1 VASTNAPH
9 PWRSLGVLAL
19 LLAVMYGTMALLGEW
34 TPRLGLDL
42 RGGTSVT
49 LSATTPDGSDP
60 TPESMRQALDI
71 IRSRVNGSGVAE
83 AEITTQG
90 ATNIVV
96 QVPGVGEDELV
107 RLVGQ
112 TAELRFRPVR
122 AVIPGGSPE
131 PTPTPGDT
139 ATPTPSS
146 TPSPTASATPAPT
159 SPEPTAS
166 PPAGRALTEGLLAQP
181 TGTASTTANPTPS
194 PSPSAT
200 AATPAAPEQPA
211 AGGGPPSAE
220 EQAQL
225 AALDCSALPEGSN
238 DDPAKSLLTCDEDRA
253 NRFLL
258 GPADVVGTDV
268 DSATA
273 GIPQGDVAFVVNL
286 DFTGEGADKFF
297 ESTQKLAGQA
307 FPNNAFAIVLDG
319 KVVTYPTVNEPIAGG
334 QAQIS
339 GSFTQAEAQALATVL
354 NYGALP
360 LSFET
365 SDLSTVTPT
374 LGETQLKAGLLAGLI
389 GLGLVL
395 IYSLFYYRG
404 LGLVVFA
411 SLVVAGLITYAAIVL
426 LGVAIGFTL
435 TIAGMAG
442 IIVAIGITADSFVV
456 FFERVRDEIRE
467 GRSVRMSIETGWARA
482 RRTVLA
488 SDAVSLFAA
497 FFLYVFSVANVRGFA
512 FALGLT
518 TVVDLVVVFLF
529 TKPLMTILARSRF
542 FGAGHPWS
550 GLDPERLGAPSR
562 TGRLAGPRPATAP
575 VAREAT
581 R

>member
-1 VASTNAPH
+1 VASTNAPR

-19 LLAVMYGTMALLGEW
+19 LLVVMYGTMALLGEW

-42 RGGTSVT
+42 RGGTSIT
-49 LSATTPDGSDP
+49 LSAKTPDGSDP
-60 TPESMRQALDI
+60 TPESMRQAVDI
-71 IRSRVNGSGVAE
+71 VRARVNGSGVAE

-90 ATNIVV
+90 STNIVV
-96 QVPGVGEDELV
+96 QVPGVGQDELV

-122 AVIPGGSPE
+122 AVVPGGSAAP
-131 PTPTPGDT
+131 
-139 ATPTPSS
+139 APTPSDAA
-146 TPSPTASATPAPT
+146 TPSPTQSPGATASATPAPA
-159 SPEPTAS
+159 SPESTA
-166 PPAGRALTEGLLAQP
+166 PPAAGRALTEGLLAQP
-181 TGTASTTANPTPS
+181 AGTPS

-200 AATPAAPEQPA
+200 APAPAAPTQPPA
-211 AGGGPPSAE
+211 AEGPPSAE

-225 AALDCSALPEGSN
+225 AALDCAELPEGAI
-238 DDPAKSLLTCDEDRA
+238 DDPAKSLFTCDEDDA

-268 DSATA
+268 SSATA
-273 GIPQGDVAFVVNL
+273 GIPQGDVSFVVNL
-286 DFTGEGADKFF
+286 DFTDQGADKFF
-297 ESTQKLAGQA
+297 KSTQKLAGQT

-319 KVVTYPTVNEPIAGG
+319 KVVSYPTVNEPIPGG
-334 QAQIS
+334 QATIS

-365 SDLSTVTPT
+365 SDLSTITPT
-374 LGETQLKAGLLAGLI
+374 LGETQLRAGLLAGLI
-389 GLGLVL
+389 GLGLVF
-395 IYSLFYYRG
+395 IYSLFYYRA

-442 IIVAIGITADSFVV
+442 IIVSIGITADSFVV

-467 GRSVRMSIETGWARA
+467 GRSVRMSVETGWARA

-512 FALGLT
+512 FTLGLT
-518 TVVDLVVVFLF
+518 TLVDLVIVFLF
-529 TKPLMTILARSRF
+529 TKPVVTILARSRF

-562 TGRLAGPRPATAP
+562 TGRPPGRRPAPAP

>member
-1 VASTNAPH
+1 
-9 PWRSLGVLAL
+9 
-19 LLAVMYGTMALLGEW
+19 M
-34 TPRLGLDL
+34 
-42 RGGTSVT
+42 
-49 LSATTPDGSDP
+49 
-60 TPESMRQALDI
+60 
-71 IRSRVNGSGVAE
+71 
-83 AEITTQG
+83 
-90 ATNIVV
+90 
-96 QVPGVGEDELV
+96 
-107 RLVGQ
+107 
-112 TAELRFRPVR
+112 
-122 AVIPGGSPE
+122 
-131 PTPTPGDT
+131 
-139 ATPTPSS
+139 
-146 TPSPTASATPAPT
+146 
-159 SPEPTAS
+159 
-166 PPAGRALTEGLLAQP
+166 
-181 TGTASTTANPTPS
+181 
-194 PSPSAT
+194 
-200 AATPAAPEQPA
+200 
-211 AGGGPPSAE
+211 
-220 EQAQL
+220 
-225 AALDCSALPEGSN
+225 PEGSL
-238 DDPAKSLLTCDEDRA
+238 DDPSKSLFTCDEGNA

-268 DSATA
+268 SSATA
-273 GIPQGDVAFVVNL
+273 GIPQGDVSFVVNL
-286 DFTGEGADKFF
+286 DFTDEGSDKFF
-297 ESTQKLAGQA
+297 ESTQKLAGQT

-319 KVVTYPTVNEPIAGG
+319 QVVSYPTVNEPIPGG
-334 QAQIS
+334 QATIS

-374 LGETQLKAGLLAGLI
+374 LGETQLRAGLLAGLI

-395 IYSLFYYRG
+395 IYSLFYYRA

-442 IIVAIGITADSFVV
+442 IIVSIGITADSFVV
-456 FFERVRDEIRE
+456 FFERIRDEIRE
-467 GRSVRMSIETGWARA
+467 GRSVRMSVETGWARA

-518 TVVDLVVVFLF
+518 TMVDLVVVFLF
-529 TKPLMTILARSRF
+529 TKPLVTILARSRF

-550 GLDPERLGAPSR
+550 GLDPERLGAPKR
-562 TGRLAGPRPATAP
+562 TGRAAGRRTAPAP

>member
-1 VASTNAPH
+1 VASTNAPR
-9 PWRSLGVLAL
+9 PWRSLGVLGL
-19 LLAVMYGTMALLGEW
+19 LLVVMYGTMALLGEW

-96 QVPGVGEDELV
+96 QVPGVGQDELV

-122 AVIPGGSPE
+122 AVIPGGSPAAA
-131 PTPTPGDT
+131 PTPTPSPGDT
-139 ATPTPSS
+139 S
-146 TPSPTASATPAPT
+146 TPAPEATATPAPT
-159 SPEPTAS
+159 AEPTES
-166 PPAGRALTEGLLAQP
+166 PPAGRAITEGLLGQP
-181 TGTASTTANPTPS
+181 ADTPSPSPS

-200 AATPAAPEQPA
+200 ATAPAAPEQSPA
-211 AGGGPPSAE
+211 GEGPPSAE

-225 AALDCSALPEGSN
+225 AALDCADLAQGSV
-238 DDPAKSLLTCDEDRA
+238 DDPAKSLFTCDEEGA

-268 DSATA
+268 NSATA
-273 GIPQGDVAFVVNL
+273 GIPQGDVSFVVNL
-286 DFTGEGADKFF
+286 DFTDEGSDKFF
-297 ESTQKLAGQA
+297 KSTQKLASQT

-319 KVVTYPTVNEPIAGG
+319 KVVTYPTVNEPIPGG

-374 LGETQLKAGLLAGLI
+374 LGGAQLKAGLLAGLI

-395 IYSLFYYRG
+395 VYSLLYYRG

-411 SLVVAGLITYAAIVL
+411 SLIVAGLFTYAAIVL

-435 TIAGMAG
+435 TIAGIAG
-442 IIVAIGITADSFVV
+442 IIVSIGITADSFVV
-456 FFERVRDEIRE
+456 YFERIRDEIRE
-467 GRSVRMSIETGWARA
+467 GRSVRMSVETGWVRA
-482 RRTVLA
+482 RRTILA

-518 TVVDLVVVFLF
+518 TLVDLIIVFLF
-529 TKPLMTILARSRF
+529 TKPILTVLARSRF

-550 GLDPERLGAPSR
+550 GLDPERLGAPKR
-562 TGRLAGPRPATAP
+562 TGRVRERLTAP
-575 VAREAT
+575 APKEALS
-581 R
+581 

>member
-1 VASTNAPH
+1 VAATNAPR

-122 AVIPGGSPE
+122 GVIPGGSPAPA
-131 PTPTPGDT
+131 PTPSDT
-139 ATPTPSS
+139 ATPTPGS
-146 TPSPTASATPAPT
+146 TASATPAPT
-159 SPEPTAS
+159 SPEPATS
-166 PPAGRALTEGLLAQP
+166 PAAGRALTEGLLGQP
-181 TGTASTTANPTPS
+181 AETPS
-194 PSPSAT
+194 PSPTPSPSAT
-200 AATPAAPEQPA
+200 ATTPATPEQPP
-211 AGGGPPSAE
+211 AGEGPPSAE

-225 AALDCSALPEGSN
+225 AALDCAALAEGSL
-238 DDPAKSLLTCDEDRA
+238 DDPAKSLYTCDEDGA

-286 DFTGEGADKFF
+286 DFTDEGADKFF
-297 ESTQKLAGQA
+297 KSTQKLAGQT

-319 KVVTYPTVNEPIAGG
+319 KVVTYPTVNEPIPGG

-374 LGETQLKAGLLAGLI
+374 LGEAQLKAGLLAGLI

-395 IYSLFYYRG
+395 IYSLFYYRA

-426 LGVAIGFTL
+426 LGQAIGFTL

-442 IIVAIGITADSFVV
+442 IIVSIGITADSFVV

-467 GRSVRMSIETGWARA
+467 GRSVRMSVETGWARA

-518 TVVDLVVVFLF
+518 TIVDLVVVFLF
-529 TKPLMTILARSRF
+529 TKPLVTILARSRF

-562 TGRLAGPRPATAP
+562 TGRLAGRRPAAAP
-575 VAREAT
+575 VAREAS

>member
-1 VASTNAPH
+1 VASTNAPR
-9 PWRSLGVLAL
+9 PWRSLGVLGL
-19 LLAVMYGTMALLGEW
+19 LLVVMYGTMALLGEW

-42 RGGTSVT
+42 RGGTSIT
-49 LSATTPDGSDP
+49 LSARTPDGSDP
-60 TPESMRQALDI
+60 TPESMRQAVDI
-71 IRSRVNGSGVAE
+71 VRARVNGSGVAE

-90 ATNIVV
+90 STNIVV

-122 AVIPGGSPE
+122 AVIPGGSAAPA
-131 PTPTPGDT
+131 PSDT
-139 ATPTPSS
+139 ATPTPGA
-146 TPSPTASATPAPT
+146 TATATPAPT
-159 SPEPTAS
+159 TPAPTAS
-166 PPAGRALTEGLLAQP
+166 PAPGRALTEGLLAQP
-181 TGTASTTANPTPS
+181 GTPSPTVTPTPS
-194 PSPSAT
+194 PSPSASAT
-200 AATPAAPEQPA
+200 ASAAPAQPPAAE
-211 AGGGPPSAE
+211 GPPSAE

-225 AALDCSALPEGSN
+225 AALDCADLPEGSL
-238 DDPAKSLLTCDEDRA
+238 DDPSKSLFTCDEDDA

-268 DSATA
+268 SSATA
-273 GIPQGDVAFVVNL
+273 GIPQGDVSFVVNL
-286 DFTGEGADKFF
+286 DFTDEGSDKFF
-297 ESTQKLAGQA
+297 ESTQKLAGQT

-319 KVVTYPTVNEPIAGG
+319 KVVSYPTVNEPIPGG
-334 QAQIS
+334 QATIS

-374 LGETQLKAGLLAGLI
+374 LGETQLRAGLLAGLI

-395 IYSLFYYRG
+395 VYSLLYYRG
-404 LGLVVFA
+404 LGVVVFA
-411 SLVVAGLITYAAIVL
+411 SLIVAGLITYAAIVL

-435 TIAGMAG
+435 TIAGIAG
-442 IIVAIGITADSFVV
+442 IIVSIGITADSFVV
-456 FFERVRDEIRE
+456 FFERIRDEIRE
-467 GRSVRMSIETGWARA
+467 GHSVRMSVETGWTRA
-482 RRTVLA
+482 RRTILA
-488 SDAVSLFAA
+488 SDAVSLLAA

-518 TVVDLVVVFLF
+518 TLVDLVVVFLF
-529 TKPLMTILARSRF
+529 TKPLVTILARSQF

-550 GLDPERLGAPSR
+550 GLDPERLGAPKR
-562 TGRLAGPRPATAP
+562 TGRLREKVTAP
-575 VAREAT
+575 ASREAIS
-581 R
+581 

>member
-1 VASTNAPH
+1 VASTNAPR

-49 LSATTPDGSDP
+49 LSATTPDGSEP

-96 QVPGVGEDELV
+96 QVPGVGQDELV

-122 AVIPGGSPE
+122 AVLPGGSPA
-131 PTPTPGDT
+131 PAPTPGEI
-139 ATPTPSS
+139 ASPTPGA
-146 TPSPTASATPAPT
+146 TASATPAPPT
-159 SPEPTAS
+159 SPASNAS
-166 PPAGRALTEGLLAQP
+166 PPAGRALTEGLLGQP
-181 TGTASTTANPTPS
+181 ADTPSPTPS

-200 AATPAAPEQPA
+200 ATAPGAPEQPP
-211 AGGGPPSAE
+211 AGEGPPSAE

-225 AALDCSALPEGSN
+225 AALDCADLPEGSV
-238 DDPAKSLLTCDEDRA
+238 DDPAKSLFTCDEEGA

-268 DSATA
+268 SSATA

-286 DFTGEGADKFF
+286 DFTDEGSDKFF
-297 ESTQKLAGQA
+297 ESTQKLAGQP

-319 KVVTYPTVNEPIAGG
+319 KVVTYPTVNEPIPGG

-374 LGETQLKAGLLAGLI
+374 LGGTQLKAGLLAGLI

-395 IYSLFYYRG
+395 VYSLLYYRG
-404 LGLVVFA
+404 LGVVVFA
-411 SLVVAGLITYAAIVL
+411 SLVVAGLFTYGAIVL

-442 IIVAIGITADSFVV
+442 IIVSIGITADSFVV
-456 FFERVRDEIRE
+456 YFERIRDEIRE
-467 GRSVRMSIETGWARA
+467 GRSVRMSVETGWARA
-482 RRTVLA
+482 RRTILA
-488 SDAVSLFAA
+488 SDTVSLFAA

-518 TVVDLVVVFLF
+518 TLVDLVIVFLF
-529 TKPLMTILARSRF
+529 TKPMVTVLARSRF

-550 GLDPERLGAPSR
+550 GLDPERLGAPKR
-562 TGRLAGPRPATAP
+562 TGRVRERLTAP
-575 VAREAT
+575 APKEAI
-581 R
+581 

>member
-1 VASTNAPH
+1 MASTNAPH

-562 TGRLAGPRPATAP
+562 TGRLAGRRPATAP

>member
-1 VASTNAPH
+1 VASTNAPR
-9 PWRSLGVLAL
+9 PWRSLGVLGL
-19 LLAVMYGTMALLGEW
+19 LLAMMYGTMAMLGEW
-34 TPRLGLDL
+34 TSRLGLDL

-96 QVPGVGEDELV
+96 QVPGVGQDELV

-122 AVIPGGSPE
+122 AVIPGGSPA
-131 PTPTPGDT
+131 PAPTPGET
-139 ATPTPSS
+139 ATPTPGS
-146 TPSPTASATPAPT
+146 TASATPAPT

-166 PPAGRALTEGLLAQP
+166 PATGRALTEGLLGQP
-181 TGTASTTANPTPS
+181 AEAPSPTRS

-200 AATPAAPEQPA
+200 ATAPAAPDQPP
-211 AGGGPPSAE
+211 AGEGPPSAE
-220 EQAQL
+220 EQAQI
-225 AALDCSALPEGSN
+225 AALDCANLPEGSL
-238 DDPAKSLLTCDEDRA
+238 DDPAKSLLTCDEDNA

-286 DFTGEGADKFF
+286 DFTDEGSDKFF
-297 ESTQKLAGQA
+297 ESTQKLAGQT

-319 KVVTYPTVNEPIAGG
+319 RVVTYPTVNEPIPGG

-411 SLVVAGLITYAAIVL
+411 SLVVAGLITYAAVVL
-426 LGVAIGFTL
+426 LGAAIGFTL

-442 IIVAIGITADSFVV
+442 IIVSIGIIADSFVV
-456 FFERVRDEIRE
+456 FFERIRDEIRE
-467 GRSVRMSIETGWARA
+467 GRSVRMSVETGWARA
-482 RRTVLA
+482 RRTILT

-518 TVVDLVVVFLF
+518 TIVDLVVVFLF
-529 TKPLMTILARSRF
+529 TKPLLTILARSRF

-550 GLDPERLGAPSR
+550 GLDPERLGAPPR
-562 TGRLAGPRPATAP
+562 TGRVAGRRPATAP

>member
-1 VASTNAPH
+1 MASTNAPR
-9 PWRSLGVLAL
+9 PWRSLGALGL
-19 LLAVMYGTMALLGEW
+19 LLVMMYGTMALLGEW

-42 RGGTSVT
+42 RGGTSIT

-60 TPESMRQALDI
+60 TPESMRQAVDI
-71 IRSRVNGSGVAE
+71 VRARVNGSGVAE

-90 ATNIVV
+90 STNIVV

-122 AVIPGGSPE
+122 AVIPGGSPAPAPSE
-131 PTPTPGDT
+131 SATPTPG
-139 ATPTPSS
+139 A
-146 TPSPTASATPAPT
+146 TASATPAPA
-159 SPEPTAS
+159 SPDPTAS
-166 PPAGRALTEGLLAQP
+166 PAPGRALTEGLLAQP
-181 TGTASTTANPTPS
+181 TGTPSPTASPTPS
-194 PSPSAT
+194 PSPSASAT
-200 AATPAAPEQPA
+200 APATVAQPPAAE
-211 AGGGPPSAE
+211 GPPSAE

-225 AALDCSALPEGSN
+225 AALDCAALPEGSL
-238 DDPAKSLLTCDEDRA
+238 DDPSKSLFTCDEGNA

-268 DSATA
+268 SSATA
-273 GIPQGDVAFVVNL
+273 GIPQGDVSFVVNL
-286 DFTGEGADKFF
+286 DFTDEGSDKFF
-297 ESTQKLAGQA
+297 ESTQKLAGQT

-319 KVVTYPTVNEPIAGG
+319 QVVSYPTVNEPIPGG
-334 QAQIS
+334 QATIS

-374 LGETQLKAGLLAGLI
+374 LGETQLRAGLLAGLI

-395 IYSLFYYRG
+395 IYSLFYYRA

-442 IIVAIGITADSFVV
+442 IIVSIGITADSFVV
-456 FFERVRDEIRE
+456 FFERIRDEIRE
-467 GRSVRMSIETGWARA
+467 GRSVRMSVETGWARA

-518 TVVDLVVVFLF
+518 TMVDLVVVFLF
-529 TKPLMTILARSRF
+529 TKPLVTILARSRF

-550 GLDPERLGAPSR
+550 GLDPERLGAPKR
-562 TGRLAGPRPATAP
+562 TGRAAGRRTAPAP

>member
-1 VASTNAPH
+1 VPSTNAPRT
-9 PWRSLGVLAL
+9 WRSLGVLGL
-19 LLAVMYGTMALLGEW
+19 LLVMMYGTMALLGEW

-42 RGGTSVT
+42 RGGTSIT

-60 TPESMRQALDI
+60 TAESMLQAVDI
-71 IRSRVNGSGVAE
+71 VRARVNGSGVAE

-90 ATNIVV
+90 STNIVV

-122 AVIPGGSPE
+122 AVIPGGSPAPAPSE
-131 PTPTPGDT
+131 T
-139 ATPTPSS
+139 ATPTPGATS
-146 TPSPTASATPAPT
+146 SATPAPT

-166 PPAGRALTEGLLAQP
+166 PAPGRALTEGLLAQP
-181 TGTASTTANPTPS
+181 GTPSPTASPTPS
-194 PSPSAT
+194 PSPSAGAT
-200 AATPAAPEQPA
+200 APAPAAQPPA
-211 AGGGPPSAE
+211 AEGPPSAE

-225 AALDCSALPEGSN
+225 AALDCADLPEGSL
-238 DDPAKSLLTCDEDRA
+238 DDPSKSLFTCDEGNA

-268 DSATA
+268 SSASA
-273 GIPQGDVAFVVNL
+273 RIPQGDVSFVVNL
-286 DFTGEGADKFF
+286 DFTDEGSDKFF
-297 ESTQKLAGQA
+297 DSTQKLAGQT

-319 KVVTYPTVNEPIAGG
+319 KVVSYPTVNEPIPGG
-334 QAQIS
+334 QATIS

-374 LGETQLKAGLLAGLI
+374 LGETQLRAGLLAGLI

-395 IYSLFYYRG
+395 VYSLFYYRA

-467 GRSVRMSIETGWARA
+467 GRSVRMSVETGWARA

-488 SDAVSLFAA
+488 SDAVSLLAA

-512 FALGLT
+512 FALGLST
-518 TVVDLVVVFLF
+518 IVDLVVVFLF
-529 TKPLMTILARSRF
+529 TKPLVTILARSRF

-550 GLDPERLGAPSR
+550 GLDPERLGAPKR
-562 TGRLAGPRPATAP
+562 TGRVGGRRAAPAP

-581 R
+581 P

>member
-1 VASTNAPH
+1 MASTNAPR

-19 LLAVMYGTMALLGEW
+19 LLVVMYGTMALLGEW

-42 RGGTSVT
+42 RGGTSIT
-49 LSATTPDGSDP
+49 LSAKTPDGSDP
-60 TPESMRQALDI
+60 TPESMRQAVDI
-71 IRSRVNGSGVAE
+71 VRARVNGSGVAE

-90 ATNIVV
+90 STNIVV
-96 QVPGVGEDELV
+96 QVPGVGQDELV

-122 AVIPGGSPE
+122 AVVPGGSPA
-131 PTPTPGDT
+131 P
-139 ATPTPSS
+139 APTPSDAA
-146 TPSPTASATPAPT
+146 TPSPTQSPGATASANPAPA
-159 SPEPTAS
+159 SPESTA
-166 PPAGRALTEGLLAQP
+166 PPAAGRALTEGLLAQP
-181 TGTASTTANPTPS
+181 AGTPS

-200 AATPAAPEQPA
+200 ATAPAAPTQPPA
-211 AGGGPPSAE
+211 AEGPPSAE

-225 AALDCSALPEGSN
+225 AAVDCAELPEGSL
-238 DDPAKSLLTCDEDRA
+238 DDPAKSLFTCDEDDA

-258 GPADVVGTDV
+258 GPADVVGTDLS
-268 DSATA
+268 SASA
-273 GIPQGDVAFVVNL
+273 GIPQGDVSFVVNL
-286 DFTGEGADKFF
+286 DFTDEGADKFF
-297 ESTQKLAGQA
+297 ESTQKLAGQTP
-307 FPNNAFAIVLDG
+307 PNNAFAIVLDG
-319 KVVTYPTVNEPIAGG
+319 KVVSYPTVNEPIPGG

-374 LGETQLKAGLLAGLI
+374 LGETQLRAGLLAGLI
-389 GLGLVL
+389 GLGLVF
-395 IYSLFYYRG
+395 IYSLFYYRA

-442 IIVAIGITADSFVV
+442 IIVSIGITADSFVV

-467 GRSVRMSIETGWARA
+467 GRSVRMSVETGWARA
-482 RRTVLA
+482 RHTVLA
-488 SDAVSLFAA
+488 SDAVTLFAA

-518 TVVDLVVVFLF
+518 TIVDLVVVFLF
-529 TKPLMTILARSRF
+529 TKPVVTILARSRF

-562 TGRLAGPRPATAP
+562 IGRPTGRRPAPAP

>member
-1 VASTNAPH
+1 MASTNAPR
-9 PWRSLGVLAL
+9 PWRSLGVLGL

-34 TPRLGLDL
+34 TSRLGLDL

-96 QVPGVGEDELV
+96 QVPGVGQDELV

-122 AVIPGGSPE
+122 AVIPGGSPA
-131 PTPTPGDT
+131 PAPTPGET
-139 ATPTPSS
+139 ATPTPGS
-146 TPSPTASATPAPT
+146 TASATPAPT

-166 PPAGRALTEGLLAQP
+166 PATGRALTEGLLGQP
-181 TGTASTTANPTPS
+181 AEAPSPTRS

-200 AATPAAPEQPA
+200 ATAPAAPDQPP
-211 AGGGPPSAE
+211 AGEGPPSAD
-220 EQAQL
+220 EQAQI
-225 AALDCSALPEGSN
+225 AALDCANLPEGSL
-238 DDPAKSLLTCDEDRA
+238 DDPAKSLLTCDEDNA

-286 DFTGEGADKFF
+286 DFTDEGSDKFF
-297 ESTQKLAGQA
+297 ESTQKLAGQT

-319 KVVTYPTVNEPIAGG
+319 RVVTYPTVNEPIPGG

-411 SLVVAGLITYAAIVL
+411 SLVVAGLITYAAVVL
-426 LGVAIGFTL
+426 LGAAIGFTL

-442 IIVAIGITADSFVV
+442 IIVSIGIIADSFVV
-456 FFERVRDEIRE
+456 FFERIRDEIRE
-467 GRSVRMSIETGWARA
+467 GRSVRMSVETGWARA
-482 RRTVLA
+482 RRTILT

-518 TVVDLVVVFLF
+518 TIVDLVVVFLF
-529 TKPLMTILARSRF
+529 TKPLLTILARSRF

-550 GLDPERLGAPSR
+550 GLDPERLGAPPR
-562 TGRLAGPRPATAP
+562 TGRVAGRRPATAP

>member
-1 VASTNAPH
+1 VASTNAPR

-49 LSATTPDGSDP
+49 LSATTPDGSEP

-96 QVPGVGEDELV
+96 QVPGVGQDELV

-122 AVIPGGSPE
+122 AVLPGGSPA
-131 PTPTPGDT
+131 PAPTPGET
-139 ATPTPSS
+139 ASPTPKA
-146 TPSPTASATPAPT
+146 TASATPAPPT
-159 SPEPTAS
+159 SPASNAS
-166 PPAGRALTEGLLAQP
+166 PPAGRALTEGLLGQP
-181 TGTASTTANPTPS
+181 ADTPSPTPS

-200 AATPAAPEQPA
+200 ATAPGAPEQPP
-211 AGGGPPSAE
+211 AGEGPPSAE

-225 AALDCSALPEGSN
+225 AALDCADLPEGSV
-238 DDPAKSLLTCDEDRA
+238 DDPAKSLLTCDEEGA

-268 DSATA
+268 SSATA

-286 DFTGEGADKFF
+286 DFTDEGSDKFF
-297 ESTQKLAGQA
+297 ESTQKLAGQP

-319 KVVTYPTVNEPIAGG
+319 KVVTYPTVNEPIPGG

-374 LGETQLKAGLLAGLI
+374 LGGTQLKAGLLAGLI

-395 IYSLFYYRG
+395 VYSLLYYRG
-404 LGLVVFA
+404 LGVVVFA
-411 SLVVAGLITYAAIVL
+411 SLVVAGLFTYGAIVL

-442 IIVAIGITADSFVV
+442 IIVSIGITADSFVV
-456 FFERVRDEIRE
+456 YFERIRDEIRE
-467 GRSVRMSIETGWARA
+467 GRSVRMSVETGWARA
-482 RRTVLA
+482 RRTILA
-488 SDAVSLFAA
+488 SDTVSLFAA

-518 TVVDLVVVFLF
+518 TLVDLVIVFLF
-529 TKPLMTILARSRF
+529 TKPMVTVLARSRF

-550 GLDPERLGAPSR
+550 GLDPERLGAPKR
-562 TGRLAGPRPATAP
+562 TGRVRERLTAP
-575 VAREAT
+575 APKEAI
-581 R
+581 

>member
-1 VASTNAPH
+1 VASTNAPR
-9 PWRSLGVLAL
+9 PWRSLGVLGL
-19 LLAVMYGTMALLGEW
+19 LLVVMYGTMALLGEW

-42 RGGTSVT
+42 RGGTSIT
-49 LSATTPDGSDP
+49 LSARTPDGSDP
-60 TPESMRQALDI
+60 TPESMRQAVDI
-71 IRSRVNGSGVAE
+71 VRARVNGSGVVE

-90 ATNIVV
+90 STNIVV

-122 AVIPGGSPE
+122 AVIPGGSAAPA
-131 PTPTPGDT
+131 PSDT
-139 ATPTPSS
+139 ATPTPGA
-146 TPSPTASATPAPT
+146 TATATPAPT
-159 SPEPTAS
+159 TPAPTAS
-166 PPAGRALTEGLLAQP
+166 PAPGRALTEGLLAQP
-181 TGTASTTANPTPS
+181 GTPSPTVTPTPS
-194 PSPSAT
+194 PSPSASAT
-200 AATPAAPEQPA
+200 ASAAPAQPPAAE
-211 AGGGPPSAE
+211 GPPSAE

-225 AALDCSALPEGSN
+225 AALDCADLPEGSL
-238 DDPAKSLLTCDEDRA
+238 DDPSKSLFTCDEDDA

-268 DSATA
+268 SSATA
-273 GIPQGDVAFVVNL
+273 GIPQGDVSFVVNL
-286 DFTGEGADKFF
+286 DFTDEGSDKFF
-297 ESTQKLAGQA
+297 ESTQKLAGQT

-319 KVVTYPTVNEPIAGG
+319 KVVSYPTVNEPIPGG
-334 QAQIS
+334 QATIS

-374 LGETQLKAGLLAGLI
+374 LGETQLRAGLLAGLI

-395 IYSLFYYRG
+395 VYSLLYYRG
-404 LGLVVFA
+404 LGVVVFA
-411 SLVVAGLITYAAIVL
+411 SLIVAGLITYAAIVL

-435 TIAGMAG
+435 TIAGIAG
-442 IIVAIGITADSFVV
+442 IIVSIGITADSFVV
-456 FFERVRDEIRE
+456 FFERIRDEIRE
-467 GRSVRMSIETGWARA
+467 GHSVRMSVETGWTRA
-482 RRTVLA
+482 RRTILA
-488 SDAVSLFAA
+488 SDAVSLLAA

-518 TVVDLVVVFLF
+518 TLVDLVVVFLF
-529 TKPLMTILARSRF
+529 TKPLVTILARSQF

-550 GLDPERLGAPSR
+550 GLDPERLGAPKR
-562 TGRLAGPRPATAP
+562 TGRLREKVTAP
-575 VAREAT
+575 ASREAIS
-581 R
+581 

>member
-1 VASTNAPH
+1 VASTNAPR
-9 PWRSLGVLAL
+9 PWRSLGVLGL
-19 LLAVMYGTMALLGEW
+19 LLAMMYGTMAMLGEW
-34 TPRLGLDL
+34 TSRLGLDL

-96 QVPGVGEDELV
+96 QVPGVGQDELV

-122 AVIPGGSPE
+122 AVIPGGSPA
-131 PTPTPGDT
+131 PAPTPGET
-139 ATPTPSS
+139 ATPTPGS
-146 TPSPTASATPAPT
+146 TASATPAPT

-166 PPAGRALTEGLLAQP
+166 PATGRALTEGLLGQP
-181 TGTASTTANPTPS
+181 AEAPSPTRS

-200 AATPAAPEQPA
+200 ATAPAAPDQPP
-211 AGGGPPSAE
+211 AGEGPPSAE
-220 EQAQL
+220 EQAQI
-225 AALDCSALPEGSN
+225 AALDCANLPEGSL
-238 DDPAKSLLTCDEDRA
+238 DDPAKSLLTCDEDNA

-286 DFTGEGADKFF
+286 DFTDEGSDKFF
-297 ESTQKLAGQA
+297 ESTQKLAGQT

-319 KVVTYPTVNEPIAGG
+319 RVVTYPTVNEPIPGG

-411 SLVVAGLITYAAIVL
+411 SLVVAGLITYAAVVL
-426 LGVAIGFTL
+426 LGAAIGFTL

-442 IIVAIGITADSFVV
+442 IIVSIGITADSFVV
-456 FFERVRDEIRE
+456 FFERIRDEIRE
-467 GRSVRMSIETGWARA
+467 GRSVRMSVETGWARA
-482 RRTVLA
+482 RRTILT

-518 TVVDLVVVFLF
+518 TIVDLVVVFLF
-529 TKPLMTILARSRF
+529 TKPLLTILARSRF

-550 GLDPERLGAPSR
+550 GLDPERLGAPPR
-562 TGRLAGPRPATAP
+562 TGRVAGRRPATAP

>member
-1 VASTNAPH
+1 V
-9 PWRSLGVLAL
+9 
-19 LLAVMYGTMALLGEW
+19 
-34 TPRLGLDL
+34 
-42 RGGTSVT
+42 
-49 LSATTPDGSDP
+49 
-60 TPESMRQALDI
+60 DI
-71 IRSRVNGSGVAE
+71 VRARVNGSGVAE

-90 ATNIVV
+90 STNIVV

-122 AVIPGGSPE
+122 AVIPGGSPAPAPSE
-131 PTPTPGDT
+131 T
-139 ATPTPSS
+139 ATPTPGATS
-146 TPSPTASATPAPT
+146 SATPAPT

-166 PPAGRALTEGLLAQP
+166 PAPGRALTEGLLAQP
-181 TGTASTTANPTPS
+181 GTPSPTASPTPS
-194 PSPSAT
+194 PSPSAGAT
-200 AATPAAPEQPA
+200 APAPAAQPPA
-211 AGGGPPSAE
+211 AEGPPSAE

-225 AALDCSALPEGSN
+225 AALDCADLPEGSL
-238 DDPAKSLLTCDEDRA
+238 DDPSKSLFTCDEGNA

-268 DSATA
+268 SSASA
-273 GIPQGDVAFVVNL
+273 RIPQGDVSFVVNL
-286 DFTGEGADKFF
+286 DFTDEGSDKFF
-297 ESTQKLAGQA
+297 DSTQKLAGQT

-319 KVVTYPTVNEPIAGG
+319 KVVSYPTVNEPIPGG
-334 QAQIS
+334 QATIS

-374 LGETQLKAGLLAGLI
+374 LGETQLRAGLLAGLI

-395 IYSLFYYRG
+395 VYSLFYYRA

-467 GRSVRMSIETGWARA
+467 GRSVRMSVETGWARA

-488 SDAVSLFAA
+488 SDAVSLLAA

-512 FALGLT
+512 FALGLST
-518 TVVDLVVVFLF
+518 IVDLVVVFLF
-529 TKPLMTILARSRF
+529 TKPLVTILARSRF

-550 GLDPERLGAPSR
+550 GLDPERLGAPKR
-562 TGRLAGPRPATAP
+562 TGRVGGRRAAPAP

-581 R
+581 P

>member
-1 VASTNAPH
+1 VASTNAPR

-49 LSATTPDGSDP
+49 LSATTPDGTDP

-122 AVIPGGSPE
+122 AVIPGGSPA
-131 PTPTPGDT
+131 PTPTPGET
-139 ATPTPSS
+139 ASPTPSA
-146 TPSPTASATPAPT
+146 TASATPAPT
-159 SPEPTAS
+159 SPETTGS

-181 TGTASTTANPTPS
+181 TGTPSPTASPTPS
-194 PSPSAT
+194 PSPLAT
-200 AATPAAPEQPA
+200 TTTQAAPEQPP
-211 AGGGPPSAE
+211 AGEGPPSAE

-225 AALDCSALPEGSN
+225 TALDCAALPEGSN
-238 DDPAKSLLTCDEDRA
+238 DDPAKSFLTCDEDRA

-297 ESTQKLAGQA
+297 ESTQKLAGQT

-456 FFERVRDEIRE
+456 FFERIRDEIRE
-467 GRSVRMSIETGWARA
+467 GRSVRMSVETGWGRA

-562 TGRLAGPRPATAP
+562 TGRPAGRRPATAP

>member
-1 VASTNAPH
+1 MVATNAPR

-122 AVIPGGSPE
+122 AVIPGGSPAPA
-131 PTPTPGDT
+131 PTPSDT
-139 ATPTPSS
+139 ATPTPGS
-146 TPSPTASATPAPT
+146 TASATPAPT
-159 SPEPTAS
+159 SPEPATS
-166 PPAGRALTEGLLAQP
+166 PAAGRALTEGLLGQP
-181 TGTASTTANPTPS
+181 AETPS
-194 PSPSAT
+194 PSPTPSPSAT
-200 AATPAAPEQPA
+200 ATTPATPEQPP
-211 AGGGPPSAE
+211 AGEGPPSAE

-225 AALDCSALPEGSN
+225 AALDCAALAEGSL
-238 DDPAKSLLTCDEDRA
+238 DDPAKSLYTCDEDGA

-286 DFTGEGADKFF
+286 DFTDEGADKFF
-297 ESTQKLAGQA
+297 KSTQKLAGQT

-319 KVVTYPTVNEPIAGG
+319 KVVTYPTVNEPIPGG

-395 IYSLFYYRG
+395 IYSLFYYRA

-426 LGVAIGFTL
+426 LGQAIGFTL

-442 IIVAIGITADSFVV
+442 IIVSIGITADSFVV

-467 GRSVRMSIETGWARA
+467 GRSVRMSVETGWARA

-518 TVVDLVVVFLF
+518 TIVDLVVVFLF
-529 TKPLMTILARSRF
+529 TKPIVTILARSRF

-562 TGRLAGPRPATAP
+562 TGRLAGRRPATAP
-575 VAREAT
+575 VAREAS

>member
-1 VASTNAPH
+1 MASTNTPR
-9 PWRSLGVLAL
+9 PWRSLGALAV
-19 LLAVMYGTMALLGEW
+19 LLAIMYGTMALLGEW
-34 TPRLGLDL
+34 SPRLGLDL

-90 ATNIVV
+90 ATNIVI

-122 AVIPGGSPE
+122 AVIPGGSPA
-131 PTPTPGDT
+131 PAPTPGDT
-139 ATPTPSS
+139 ATPTPGS
-146 TPSPTASATPAPT
+146 TASATPGPA
-159 SPEPTAS
+159 SPEPTNSA
-166 PPAGRALTEGLLAQP
+166 PAGRALTEGLLAQP
-181 TGTASTTANPTPS
+181 ADSPSPTPS

-200 AATPAAPEQPA
+200 ATVPAAPAQPP
-211 AGGGPPSAE
+211 AGEGPPSAE

-225 AALDCSALPEGSN
+225 AALDCADLPEGSL
-238 DDPAKSLLTCDEDRA
+238 DDPAKSLFTCDEDQA

-286 DFTGEGADKFF
+286 DFTDEGADKFF

-319 KVVTYPTVNEPIAGG
+319 RVVTYPTVNEPIPGG

-395 IYSLFYYRG
+395 VYSLFYYRG
-404 LGLVVFA
+404 LGIVVFA

-442 IIVAIGITADSFVV
+442 IIVSIGITADSFVV
-456 FFERVRDEIRE
+456 FFERIRDEIRE
-467 GRSVRMSIETGWARA
+467 GRSVRMSVETGWARA

-529 TKPLMTILARSRF
+529 TKPLVTILARSRF

-550 GLDPERLGAPSR
+550 GLDPERLGAPTR
-562 TGRLAGPRPATAP
+562 TGRLAGRRPAAAP

>member
-1 VASTNAPH
+1 MASTNAPR
-9 PWRSLGVLAL
+9 PWRSLGVLGL

-34 TPRLGLDL
+34 TSRLGLDL

-96 QVPGVGEDELV
+96 QVPGVGQDELV

-122 AVIPGGSPE
+122 AVIPGGSPA
-131 PTPTPGDT
+131 PAPTPGET
-139 ATPTPSS
+139 ATPTPGS
-146 TPSPTASATPAPT
+146 TASATPAPT

-166 PPAGRALTEGLLAQP
+166 PATGRALTEGLLGQP
-181 TGTASTTANPTPS
+181 AETPSPTRS

-200 AATPAAPEQPA
+200 ATAPAAPDQPP
-211 AGGGPPSAE
+211 AGEGPPSAD
-220 EQAQL
+220 EQAQI
-225 AALDCSALPEGSN
+225 AALDCANLPEGSL
-238 DDPAKSLLTCDEDRA
+238 DDPAKSLLTCDEDNA

-286 DFTGEGADKFF
+286 DFTDEGSDKFF
-297 ESTQKLAGQA
+297 ESTQQLAGQT

-319 KVVTYPTVNEPIAGG
+319 RVVTYPTVNEPIPGG

-411 SLVVAGLITYAAIVL
+411 SLVVAGLITYAAVVL

-442 IIVAIGITADSFVV
+442 IIVSIGIIADSFVV
-456 FFERVRDEIRE
+456 FFERIRDEIRE
-467 GRSVRMSIETGWARA
+467 GRSVRMSVETGWARA
-482 RRTVLA
+482 RRTILT

-518 TVVDLVVVFLF
+518 TIVDLVVVFLF
-529 TKPLMTILARSRF
+529 TKPLVTILARSRF

-550 GLDPERLGAPSR
+550 GLDPERLGAPPR
-562 TGRLAGPRPATAP
+562 TGRVAGRRPATAP